1 MDMLLIWLEF
11 AVLLACIVI
20 GSRYGGVGLGLW
32 GSFGVFVLTYVVG
45 LAPTSPVSAA
55 MAAMIAL
62 FEPMGFGLPQILL
75 VSVPATLI
83 GVIVAA
89 LVQTRVSKNLQDD
102 PDYQGRLR
110 AGEIEPPRSQP
121 SDAATPAQLPP
132 GAVP

>member
-1 MDMLLIWLEF
+1 MYETAHDNAIRPERPI
-11 AVLLACIVI
+11 AVSTIASQQAIAA
-20 GSRYGGVGLGLW
+20 S
-32 GSFGVFVLTYVVG
+32 S
-45 LAPTSPVSAA
+45 VSAA

-89 LVQTRVSKNLQDD
+89 LVQTRVGKNLQDD

-110 AGEIEPPRSQP
+110 AGEIDPPRSQP